1 MQQTDV
7 KKVESAGESQG
18 VKAQENR
25 GQRVQELGEERT
37 GGGSSKRV
45 GRGRNRGNY
54 ATFES
59 HDANKALWGIIYV
72 LTIKLSSLHVRQ

>member
-45 GRGRNRGNY
+45 GRG
-54 ATFES
+54 
-59 HDANKALWGIIYV
+59 
-72 LTIKLSSLHVRQ
+72 